1 MTETIWIIL
10 FLFILI
16 SLFQRQSLER
26 YLLNS
31 LETRSVHLHHEI
43 MMGLDEWVYVWQLFW
58 ENIIIHSYVRIVQE
72 CWQTADRYNKS
83 M

>member
-43 MMGLDEWVYVWQLFW
+43 MMGLDE
-58 ENIIIHSYVRIVQE
+58 
-72 CWQTADRYNKS
+72 
-83 M
+83 